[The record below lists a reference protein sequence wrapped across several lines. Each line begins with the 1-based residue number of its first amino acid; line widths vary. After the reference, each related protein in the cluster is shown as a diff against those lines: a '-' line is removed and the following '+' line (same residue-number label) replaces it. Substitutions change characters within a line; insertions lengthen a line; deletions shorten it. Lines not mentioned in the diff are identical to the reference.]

1 MIHWEQ
7 LWKSRG
13 DFLLKLKLI
22 RLIPF
27 WRKVLYIFTM
37 NIWIDVYDTVGSNG
51 IFTSNPS
58 VVKFAGFEVR
68 KTHTQKVK
76 LTNNS
81 AAP

>member
-1 MIHWEQ
+1 MI
-7 LWKSRG
+7 
-13 DFLLKLKLI
+13 
-22 RLIPF
+22 
-27 WRKVLYIFTM
+27 
-37 NIWIDVYDTVGSNG
+37 IDVYDTVGSNG

-58 VVKFAGFEVR
+58 VVKFSGFEVR